1 MLRERADEEDDGAS
15 GRAGGARDSA
25 AIRRAFSMVV
35 GIFSHIKQGKATE
48 SLNESKNA
56 CLSWFI
62 VLELGSSYVSFFDRG
77 QFFSQILA
85 SSGTEFSDASSTVSR
100 FSSDSSLNI
109 HSPSNA

>member
-1 MLRERADEEDDGAS
+1 
-15 GRAGGARDSA
+15 
-25 AIRRAFSMVV
+25 MVV